1 MKKEYYIQVLLPI
14 NKVDPRI
21 LKELQLVPIKT
32 QEPPS
37 EPTTAEPVVLEQ
49 AYNSIRLIDCIL
61 QENRVSPN
69 LAELRTK
76 AQHET
81 KGTWELRDGLLLR
94 YDKLYV
100 TKGTVIL
107 GMPLCTAIICKA
119 YNQLLSGY
127 PSRAK
132 LRQLL

>member
-1 MKKEYYIQVLLPI
+1 VLLPT

-21 LKELQLVPIKT
+21 LDKLQLAPIKT

-37 EPTTAEPVVLEQ
+37 EPTTAEPVAPEQ
-49 AYNSIRLIDCIL
+49 AYDSIRLIDRIL
-61 QENRVSPN
+61 QDNRVSPD

-81 KGTWELRDGLLLR
+81 EGTWELRDGLLLR
-94 YDKLYV
+94 YGKLYV

-107 GMPLCTAIICKA
+107 GMLLRTAIIREA
-119 YNQLLSGY
+119 HDQPLSSH

-132 LRQLL
+132 LR

>member
-1 MKKEYYIQVLLPI
+1 MKKEYCTQVLLPT

-21 LKELQLVPIKT
+21 LDELQLAPIET
-32 QEPPS
+32 QEPSS
-37 EPTTAEPVVLEQ
+37 EPTTAEPVAPEQ
-49 AYNSIRLIDCIL
+49 AYDSIRLIDRIL
-61 QENRVSPN
+61 QDNRASPN

-100 TKGTVIL
+100 TKGTVTP
-107 GMPLCTAIICKA
+107 GMPLCTAIIREA
-119 YNQLLSGY
+119 HD
-127 PSRAK
+127 
-132 LRQLL
+132 